1 MGVSLQAPGDEH
13 LSPPRSQ
20 RTLSKSD
27 FKIARTCDAKLYFR
41 ENHFPDNQ
49 QSDPYV
55 KLLQRGG
62 YMVEALAKAKY
73 PNAVQLT
80 YGRDVTADF
89 ARTQE
94 ELRKENVT
102 LFEAT
107 LLVGRQ
113 LARVD
118 ILEKRGDLV
127 RLIEVKSSLFDG
139 PKHSADIASGK
150 HGIFRTDR
158 KPHGIR
164 SDWRD
169 YFEDLT
175 FQVLLLEKV
184 LPGVTIEPWLALLD
198 ETKRAA
204 LNDIPSLFELV
215 KSGDRLHTAR
225 YVGSREQ
232 YAALDLITE
241 VHVPAE
247 VDLLR
252 EEIAAAAAGF
262 EDRLDAP
269 LDAFLDGLERNSK
282 CTSCEFRH
290 DPPAEKDGF
299 VACWG
304 ELAEPKP
311 HALDLFSVGR
321 VRAADG
327 RPIIQ
332 ALFESGKTAL
342 ADIPIERLATA
353 KGEIGPQAQRQR
365 RQIEYSRR
373 GEIFTDPA
381 LREGLQG
388 LKGPIHFIDFEAARL
403 ALPYHAKMRPYG
415 LLAFQWS
422 SQTLSTP
429 GERPTH
435 SEWLNTEDR
444 WPNQTFAETLRAAIG
459 DEGPVLTWS
468 SFERTTLRQI
478 PPELSTFG
486 REAPELVE
494 WMNHVAEHR
503 VVDMY
508 QWCND
513 WYYHPGMGGRSSIKV
528 VLDAIWGTDEAMRRE
543 FEQWTG
549 LTADATADPYASL
562 PPIEINGILRNV
574 QEGTGAVL
582 AYEEMMYGASKRDQ
596 ARRASWGAL
605 LRQYCALD
613 TLSMVLVFEH
623 WRRLTGI
630 V

>member
-1 MGVSLQAPGDEH
+1 METSLESSGTQH
-13 LSPPRSQ
+13 LTRSR

-27 FKIARTCDAKLYFR
+27 FKAARTCDAKLYFR
-41 ENHFPDNQ
+41 ENHYPDNQ
-49 QSDPYV
+49 ESDPYLR
-55 KLLQRGG
+55 LLQRGG

-73 PNAVQLT
+73 PDAVQLM
-80 YGRDVTADF
+80 YGRDVTDDF
-89 ARTQE
+89 ARTME

-118 ILEKRGDLV
+118 ILEKRADLV

-139 PKHSADIASGK
+139 SKHEAEIASGK
-150 HGIFRTDR
+150 HGIFRIDR

-198 ETKRAA
+198 EAKRAEVD
-204 LNDIPSLFELV
+204 NIPSLFELV
-215 KSGDRLHTAR
+215 KKTGDRLHTAR
-225 YVGSREQ
+225 YVGSRAQ

-241 VHVPAE
+241 VRVSAE

-252 EEIAAAAAGF
+252 TEIAEAAAGF
-262 EDRLDAP
+262 EGRLDAP
-269 LDAFLDGLERNSK
+269 LDVFLEGLQRNSK

-290 DPPAEKDGF
+290 SPPAEKDGF

-304 ELAEPKP
+304 KLAEPKP
-311 HALDLFSVGR
+311 HALDLYSIGK

-332 ALFESGKTAL
+332 TLFESGKTAL

-353 KGEIGPQAQRQR
+353 KGEVGPQAQRQR

-373 GEIFTDPA
+373 GGIFIDPA
-381 LREGLQG
+381 LGENLQD
-388 LKGPIHFIDFEAARL
+388 LKGPVHFIDFEAARL
-403 ALPYHAKMRPYG
+403 ALPYHSKMRPYG

-422 SQTLSTP
+422 CHTRMTAAAKPSHT
-429 GERPTH
+429 
-435 SEWLNTEDR
+435 EWLNTEDS

-528 VLDAIWGTDEAMRRE
+528 VLDAIWRTDESMRVQ

-549 LTADATADPYASL
+549 LGADPATDPYASL
-562 PPIEINGILRNV
+562 PPIDINGVLRNV

-582 AYEEMMYGASKRDQ
+582 AYEELMYGSSKRDQ
-596 ARRASWGAL
+596 ARRASWAAL

-623 WRRLTGI
+623 WRRLAGI
-630 V
+630 T